1 MTNKIIKSLKKS
13 DRFRDIKLT
22 SWLESLCE
30 IDSSSVFCNSKN
42 GLIFLSKNLPNNYN
56 YNDFIRDIKV
66 IYDELKPSGNNN
78 MVIFRGLMENIVNL
92 DTPINSIKIISEY
105 IKKSDDN
112 QNIKLAL
119 KKFKDSD
126 WSPTN
131 LDDFIKR
138 TKNQTYNEYEDYFVG
153 PHFESH
159 RTKLILNFKKNE
171 EEGNNIDTI
180 NKVLKENKN
189 NTSKIAKNLHQNI
202 INNFIDNMVKSDLK
216 CLENLKDESGK
227 IIIKKGDFIEV
238 KKIDYEADSYLSE
251 FFSIYKSSLEK
262 LPEYARKQN
271 FRDSYNQLIDSV
283 YKLLLKDDGG
293 IIDSIKK
300 SFTGII
306 YDENVFIHK
315 DNIELYWSNK
325 GRSSCDSDHRLSI
338 RYRVKKS
345 NENSVHGYVYSK
357 TKGLKKISLVIPNHS
372 KNKIYCNRR

>member
-1 MTNKIIKSLKKS
+1 MTDKIVKVLKKGN
-13 DRFRDIKLT
+13 RFKDIKLT

-56 YNDFIRDIKV
+56 YNNFIRDIKI
-66 IYDELKPSGNNN
+66 IYDELKPNGNNN

-189 NTSKIAKNLHQNI
+189 NTPKIAKNLHQNI

-216 CLENLKDESGK
+216 CLKNLKDESGK
-227 IIIKKGDFIEV
+227 ITIKKGDFIEV

-262 LPEYARKQN
+262 LPNYAKERGFKDN
-271 FRDSYNQLIDSV
+271 YNDLIDSV
-283 YKLLLKDDGG
+283 YNLLLKNDGG
-293 IIDSIKK
+293 IINSVKDS
-300 SFTGII
+300 FAGII
-306 YDENVFIHK
+306 YDENIFIK
-315 DNIELYWSNK
+315 KENLELYWSNK
-325 GRSSCDSDHRLSI
+325 GRSNCESDHRLSI
-338 RYRVKKS
+338 RYRVIKKGDKPIY
-345 NENSVHGYVYSK
+345 GYVYRENQP
-357 TKGLKKISLVIPNHS
+357 LQKIKLNIPNI
-372 KNKIYCNRR
+372 NKEKVYCRCN

>member
-1 MTNKIIKSLKKS
+1 
-13 DRFRDIKLT
+13 
-22 SWLESLCE
+22 
-30 IDSSSVFCNSKN
+30 
-42 GLIFLSKNLPNNYN
+42 
-56 YNDFIRDIKV
+56 
-66 IYDELKPSGNNN
+66 
-78 MVIFRGLMENIVNL
+78 
-92 DTPINSIKIISEY
+92 
-105 IKKSDDN
+105 
-112 QNIKLAL
+112 
-119 KKFKDSD
+119 
-126 WSPTN
+126 
-131 LDDFIKR
+131 
-138 TKNQTYNEYEDYFVG
+138 
-153 PHFESH
+153 
-159 RTKLILNFKKNE
+159 
-171 EEGNNIDTI
+171 
-180 NKVLKENKN
+180 
-189 NTSKIAKNLHQNI
+189 
-202 INNFIDNMVKSDLK
+202 MVKSDLK

-345 NENSVHGYVYSK
+345 NKNSVYGYLYSK
-357 TKGLKKISLVIPNHS
+357 TNGLKKITLVIPNHK
-372 KNKIYCNRR
+372 KNKVYCTRK